1 MAHRLDLTTNRSHR
15 KRVLLNILTY
25 TVLAFW
31 ALACIFPIYWV
42 TVTSLKGEPEIV
54 GGPFYLPFLDF
65 TPSLDAWKYLLVDS
79 NDNLLLRYFNSSVVG
94 LSATLL
100 TVLLAAL
107 VIYGLTRFRFALRWT
122 VVALVFLIA
131 VLVLSLFS
139 GSRIDPQ
146 FSFAIAFVLLLFL
159 ALRLHRHGPALHRHG
174 ILIALVATRILPPVV
189 VVLPI
194 YLMALYTGTLDTRFA
209 LIFTY
214 TAANL
219 PVAIWLLQPVL
230 GWAATEQEEAALIDG
245 ASHLRIFFEIAV
257 PMARSGIAAVGVL
270 IFVLCWNEYL
280 FAAYLTGSHAMTL
293 PPWMVG
299 QISVREAATGGD
311 AVEWAHL
318 SAAAV
323 LMILPLLGCTG
334 LVQRILGRMPLGDK
348 MPTSA
353 RYG

>member
-1 MAHRLDLTTNRSHR
+1 MRSRL
-15 KRVLLNILTY
+15 VNILTY
-25 TVLAFW
+25 TVLFFW
-31 ALACIFPIYWV
+31 VLVCIFPFYWV
-42 TVTSLKGEPEIV
+42 AVTSLKGEREIG

-65 TPSLDAWKYLLVDS
+65 MPTLDAWKYLLVDS
-79 NDNLLLRYFNSSVVG
+79 NDNLLLRYLNSAVVG
-94 LSATLL
+94 LTATSL
-100 TVLLAAL
+100 TVLLAGTA
-107 VIYGLTRFRFALRWT
+107 IYGLTRFRFALRWT
-122 VVALVFLIA
+122 ALALGLLLAALVLN
-131 VLVLSLFS
+131 LFFVS
-139 GSRIDPQ
+139 KIGPQ
-146 FSFAIAFVLLLFL
+146 FSFAIAFVLFLFL
-159 ALRLHRHGPALHRHG
+159 ALRLHRHGPALHKHG

-230 GWAATEQEEAALIDG
+230 GWVATEQEEAALIDG
-245 ASHLRIFFEIAV
+245 ASRLRIFFEIAV
-257 PMARSGIAAVGVL
+257 PMAFAGIAAVAVL

-323 LMILPLLGCTG
+323 LMILPLLACTG
-334 LVQRILGRMPLGDK
+334 FVQRILGGMLLG
-348 MPTSA
+348 S
-353 RYG
+353 R